1 MIYSRMM
8 YDLISI
14 YTLNNYINYIIYNV
28 NSVINISDTFARVEL
43 EYSYCKVT
51 LVRLMYNCER

>member
-1 MIYSRMM
+1 MM